1 VAQGA
6 LEKQLPAHARPAAGL
21 CMARIGDYQSAP
33 DAAPASWV
41 IEGLRGFAQSV
52 LSLVPEG
59 FEAYARIFHPA
70 GNGDPEVPVR
80 WRDIAQANGRTAH
93 RMMQWP
99 SITGSFRFCESNS
112 QPGVWDHAPGEGSL
126 PEPLVPVLTSVLARH
141 TGTPGRCWFAV
152 WDGWGA
158 LEPGVR
164 EAPVFDLPHR
174 RLFLLTGPI
183 TAVRRSL
190 ETPPWWQSPTL
201 WWPDDRAWCVETEV
215 DLESTYVGGT
225 RACLAELLCHPD
237 LEAVTAQPADGVTWA
252 SDQMNPAPA
261 RD

>member
-1 VAQGA
+1 
-6 LEKQLPAHARPAAGL
+6 
-21 CMARIGDYQSAP
+21 MARIGGYQSAP
-33 DAAPASWV
+33 DAAPAAWV
-41 IEGLRGFAQSV
+41 VDGLRGFGESV

-59 FEAYARIFHPA
+59 FDAYARIFHPA
-70 GNGDPEVPVR
+70 GNGDPEAPVR

-99 SITGSFRFCESNS
+99 SITGSYRFYQGDG
-112 QPGVWDHAPGEGSL
+112 QPGLWEREPDGGTL
-126 PEPLVPVLTSVLARH
+126 PEALAPVLTSVLARH
-141 TGTPGRCWFAV
+141 TATQGRCWFAV
-152 WDGWGA
+152 WEGWGA
-158 LEPGVR
+158 LEPGAR
-164 EAPVFDLPHR
+164 DAPVFEIPHR

-215 DLESTYVGGT
+215 DFMSTYVGGT
-225 RACLAELLCHPD
+225 RSCIAALTGHPG
-237 LEAVTAQPADGVTWA
+237 LEAAEVQPADGVSWPG
-252 SDQMNPAPA
+252 DEVNPAPA

>member
-1 VAQGA
+1 
-6 LEKQLPAHARPAAGL
+6 
-21 CMARIGDYQSAP
+21 MARIGDYESAP
-33 DAAPASWV
+33 DAAPAAWV
-41 IEGLRGFAQSV
+41 VEGLRGFAESV
-52 LSLVPEG
+52 LSLVPAG

-70 GNGDPEVPVR
+70 WTYEPEAPVR

-99 SITGSFRFCESNS
+99 SITGSYRFYQNQS
-112 QPGVWDHAPGEGSL
+112 QPGVWDHEPEEGSL
-126 PEPLVPVLTSVLARH
+126 PETLVPVLTSVL
-141 TGTPGRCWFAV
+141 TGYTAAQGRCWFAV

-164 EAPVFDLPHR
+164 EAPVFEIPHR
-174 RLFLLTGPI
+174 RLHLLTGPI
-183 TAVRRSL
+183 TAVRRSVG
-190 ETPPWWQSPTL
+190 TPDWWQSPTL

-225 RACLAELLCHPD
+225 RACIAELVGRPD
-237 LEAVTAQPADGVTWA
+237 LEAVTVQPADGVTWA
-252 SDQMNPAPA
+252 SDEVNPAPA